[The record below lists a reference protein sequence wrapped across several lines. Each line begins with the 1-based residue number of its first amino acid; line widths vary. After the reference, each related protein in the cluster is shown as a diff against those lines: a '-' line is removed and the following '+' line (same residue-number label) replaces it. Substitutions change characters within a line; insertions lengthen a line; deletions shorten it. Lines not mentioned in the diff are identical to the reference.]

1 MQGCPSD
8 TCRATRS
15 KDKHPPT
22 LRVLSSVKLAPA
34 RHNAGPKKAVH
45 CASFLTWTTGM
56 PFEMR
61 ASPAVPAMEEAT
73 IAATGGSSES
83 CAACVKFRLSVSA
96 K

>member
-1 MQGCPSD
+1 MQACPSH
-8 TCRATRS
+8 TCSAARS

-22 LRVLSSVKLAPA
+22 FRWLSSVKLAPA
-34 RHNAGPKKAVH
+34 RHRAGPKKAVH
-45 CASFLTWTTGM
+45 CASFLTCTTGM

-83 CAACVKFRLSVSA
+83 
-96 K
+96 